1 MGNCSSGNN
10 NKQRNIKGNQIIK
23 NSNNQKNNKL
33 KSVPQKKN
41 IINNEIEK
49 EKIKKVKISIID
61 LDKNEN
67 ILNLSFD
74 ENLLLKD
81 ICDKINYD
89 KNKDYNILNE
99 NDEEIN
105 NKKEMKI
112 KEIFPNINNI
122 NLKIKYSGLD
132 IPQNIKN
139 SYIENTKFIGS
150 LILDNLE
157 YLGISILNISNEK
170 MLTYHYSNEKNKELR
185 KFNLFSAICNGKN
198 NLYISGGENN
208 GSECLS
214 DFYEINLAN
223 VNKENIQMRK
233 LTNLIEGRTWHSMIY
248 IPNKYIFIV
257 GGIGNK
263 NVELY
268 DIENNIIQKDS
279 ELNEERSEC
288 SLCMVNDIYLYA
300 FCGFLIHQNFTN
312 SFERCNLRKQIRKWE
327 MVNYKLENNV
337 IFNPSF
343 FGVGYYKDKILL
355 LGGNENNEEK
365 NDNYIISIGI
375 NGNEDSIED
384 FSSNEQFINV
394 YREKFF
400 IPFNNDYS
408 LIIPLIS
415 NNSQVLFLNNEEGKI
430 TRKEYNDYIDC

>member
-61 LDKNEN
+61 LDKNESV
-67 ILNLSFD
+67 LNLSFD

-81 ICDKINYD
+81 ICEKINYD

-112 KEIFPNINNI
+112 KEIFPYINNI
-122 NLKIKYSGLD
+122 NLKIKYSGLE

-170 MLTYHYSNEKNKELR
+170 MLTYHYSNEKYKELR

-312 SFERCNLRKQIRKWE
+312 SIERCNLRKQIRKWE

>member
-23 NSNNQKNNKL
+23 NSDNQKNKKL
-33 KSVPQKKN
+33 KSVPQKKIN
-41 IINNEIEK
+41 INNEIEK

-81 ICDKINYD
+81 ICEKINYD
-89 KNKDYNILNE
+89 KNKDYNLLNE

-122 NLKIKYSGLD
+122 NLKIKYSGLE

-170 MLTYHYSNEKNKELR
+170 MLTYHYSNEKYKELR

-300 FCGFLIHQNFTN
+300 FCGFLIHQNFIN
-312 SFERCNLRKQIRKWE
+312 SIERCNLRKQIRKWE
-327 MVNYKLENNV
+327 MVNYKLENKV

>member
-61 LDKNEN
+61 LDKNESV
-67 ILNLSFD
+67 LNLSFD

-81 ICDKINYD
+81 ICEKINYD
-89 KNKDYNILNE
+89 KNKDYNLLNE

-112 KEIFPNINNI
+112 KEIFPYINNI

-139 SYIENTKFIGS
+139 SYIENIKFIGS

-170 MLTYHYSNEKNKELR
+170 MLTYHYSNEKYKELR

-312 SFERCNLRKQIRKWE
+312 SIERCNLRKQIRKWE

>member
-81 ICDKINYD
+81 ICEKINYD
-89 KNKDYNILNE
+89 KNKDYNLLNE

-122 NLKIKYSGLD
+122 NLKIKYSGLE

-150 LILDNLE
+150 LILDNLQ

-300 FCGFLIHQNFTN
+300 FCGFLIHQNFIN
-312 SFERCNLRKQIRKWE
+312 SIERCNLRKQIRKWE

>member
-61 LDKNEN
+61 LDKNESV
-67 ILNLSFD
+67 LNLSFD

-81 ICDKINYD
+81 ICEKINYD
-89 KNKDYNILNE
+89 KNKDYNLLNE

-122 NLKIKYSGLD
+122 NLKIKYSGLE

-170 MLTYHYSNEKNKELR
+170 MLTYHYSNEKYKELR

-300 FCGFLIHQNFTN
+300 FCGFLIHQNFIN
-312 SFERCNLRKQIRKWE
+312 SIERCNLRKQIRKWE

>member
-41 IINNEIEK
+41 NIGNEIEK

-122 NLKIKYSGLD
+122 NLKIKYSGLE

-150 LILDNLE
+150 LILDNLQ

-170 MLTYHYSNEKNKELR
+170 MLTYHYSNEKFKELR

>member
-61 LDKNEN
+61 LDKNESV
-67 ILNLSFD
+67 LNLSFD

-81 ICDKINYD
+81 ICEKINYD
-89 KNKDYNILNE
+89 KNKDYNLLNE

-122 NLKIKYSGLD
+122 NLKIKYSGLE

>member
-122 NLKIKYSGLD
+122 NLKIKYSGLE

-312 SFERCNLRKQIRKWE
+312 SIERCNLRKQIRKWE

>member
-61 LDKNEN
+61 LDKNESV
-67 ILNLSFD
+67 LNLSFD

-81 ICDKINYD
+81 ICEKINYD
-89 KNKDYNILNE
+89 KNKDYNLLNE

-122 NLKIKYSGLD
+122 NLKIKYSGLE

-170 MLTYHYSNEKNKELR
+170 MLTYHYSNEKYKELR

-312 SFERCNLRKQIRKWE
+312 SIERCNLRKQIRKWE

>member
-122 NLKIKYSGLD
+122 NLKIKYSGLE